1 MDVAVQTPR
10 APPPCEA
17 GTFERFVGSVQ
28 TALVATTP
36 RTSLTWF
43 RQALPALTRSIRPQE
58 PTAVARRITNEH
70 YTSRPL
76 SPQITRRHENHS
88 MAATSTLSSLSRT
101 PTPLS
106 KYHTADEG
114 ASNPGL
120 EDVTDISSPGEA
132 VDGAG
137 DDDFSVKVPYHA
149 ARNLPE
155 ELKSRVQIHLEEQT
169 CEKMQSLL
177 SRET

>member
-1 MDVAVQTPR
+1 M
-10 APPPCEA
+10 
-17 GTFERFVGSVQ
+17 GSVQ
-28 TALVATTP
+28 SPPIATTP
-36 RTSLTWF
+36 RNPLTRS
-43 RQALPALTRSIRPQE
+43 RQALPALTRSIRPEE
-58 PTAVARRITNEH
+58 PTAVARHITNEH
-70 YTSRPL
+70 YTSRPF
-76 SPQITRRHENHS
+76 SPQITRRHENHN

-132 VDGAG
+132 ADGAG
-137 DDDFSVKVPYHA
+137 DDDYGVKVPYHA

-169 CEKMQSLL
+169 CEEMQSLL